1 MPSLFA
7 FFRVHA
13 QFDPAC
19 TLVTSPWFGP
29 ATLAA
34 VRLLVAFWTTVV
46 LIVEL
51 VHGAAQHTD
60 GSCVSLLF
68 PSLPPLT

>member
-51 VHGAAQHTD
+51 VHDAAEHTD
-60 GSCVSLLF
+60 GSCVVTSLHRLQR
-68 PSLPPLT
+68 